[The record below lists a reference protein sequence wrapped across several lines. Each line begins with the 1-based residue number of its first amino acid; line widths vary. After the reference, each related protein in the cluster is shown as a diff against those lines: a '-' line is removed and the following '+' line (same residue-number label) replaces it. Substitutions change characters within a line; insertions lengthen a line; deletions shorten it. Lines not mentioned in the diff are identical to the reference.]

1 MKFPR
6 TTTSWLAP
14 PSTRI
19 PVPFMFTID
28 SPDLSLAERR
38 SLLDWVIRPALRTV
52 PGVADVNSLGGHV
65 RAFEIVV
72 NIGDRVRDL
81 VLVTPNGC
89 NEISV
94 DVRAH
99 CNGVMRTV
107 IQLRGDAMA
116 DGALRVVVKNQE
128 IG

>member
-1 MKFPR
+1 MSGSDYFDDGDH
-6 TTTSWLAP
+6 
-14 PSTRI
+14 RI
-19 PVPFMFTID
+19 Y
-28 SPDLSLAERR
+28 RH
-38 SLLDWVIRPALRTV
+38 RPE
-52 PGVADVNSLGGHV
+52 PV

-89 NEISV
+89 HEISV